1 MRVFVLLIFTVLW
14 NGCLVAQTDQS
25 GFISPTD
32 SLARTMQGEQ
42 IFYLPE
48 NGFTLY
54 RTPNIED
61 TIGKIEPLISNR
73 KASKPPLYRDL
84 TQANIQLKDFKPQI
98 LSGEHLFKT
107 FDDCWHIPF
116 YRNESGFVKVLE
128 SYNDSLWIGIDEISA
143 KGFRLTS
150 WIDFYGS
157 DGMMITVPKGHSVP
171 LLRSPYADAEVLLQL
186 DDIHFDIR
194 VSYFDENNTDCCE
207 GLYCYVQVVE
217 YKVHPCFGGGY
228 DEDNIIRKLS
238 GWVKITDEEGKRLIL
253 HHAGGC

>member
-1 MRVFVLLIFTVLW
+1 MRVFAILILTLLLSGFLA
-14 NGCLVAQTDQS
+14 AQTNQS

-32 SLARTMQGEQ
+32 SLAQTMQGEQ

-61 TIGKIEPLISNR
+61 TIGKLEPLIPNR
-73 KASKPPLYRDL
+73 KGLKPPRFRDL
-84 TQANIQLKDFKPQI
+84 SQANIHLKGFKPQI
-98 LSGEHLFKT
+98 LSGAHLFKT
-107 FDDCWHIPF
+107 FDDCLHIPF
-116 YRNESGFVKVLE
+116 HRSENGFVKALE
-128 SYNDSLWIGIDEISA
+128 SYNDSLWIRIDEISA
-143 KGFRLTS
+143 KGFQLTN
-150 WIDFYGS
+150 WMDFYGS

-171 LLRSPYADAEVLLQL
+171 LLRSPYADAKILLQL
-186 DDIHFDIR
+186 DDTHFDIR
-194 VSYFDENNTDCCE
+194 VSYFDEENTDCCE
-207 GLYCYVQVVE
+207 GLYCYVQVVK